1 MSVPSAP
8 ILQMENI
15 SKRFGRVSANA
26 AASIEVGEGE
36 VFALVGE
43 NGAGKSVLMSIL
55 CGVLRPDA
63 GRILFKG
70 QPLKL
75 GSPLEATRHRIGMVH
90 QHFMLVPNLTVAEN
104 YVLGERSPFRP
115 LGRLTEVAARI
126 VELSRRYGL
135 EVRPDAF
142 VRDLSVGE
150 RQRVEIL
157 RILYQGVELVVL
169 DEPTAV
175 LTPGETDRLLKLLR
189 ELARDGKT
197 VIFISHKLDEVM
209 RVADRISVMRDGKV
223 VFTTLTDK
231 TNPREL
237 ARQMVGR
244 DVRTDLPA
252 RAAAP
257 GRVVLSVENL
267 HCRNDL
273 GLPAVRGASFEV
285 RQGEIVGVAGVSG
298 NGQSELAMALAGL
311 IPTTEGTIKLNGEQ
325 ISGLSSRAINRR
337 PVAHVPEDCAA
348 NGVVLPLPLTE
359 NAILQSYDRAPF
371 ATLGMLNVRAIE
383 SHTQVLVDQFH
394 VRTDGIQAPIQSLS
408 GGNQQKFVVA
418 RELAR
423 HPDLLLI
430 NQLTR
435 GIDIGAS
442 ELVMRAVLEQ
452 RDLNKA
458 ILLISTEL
466 EELFALCDRILVIY
480 EGRLIGELP
489 PDRGRLEEL
498 GLLIAGE
505 VAEAHRSQG
514 GLTQSPNSTTAME

>member
-15 SKRFGRVSANA
+15 SKRFGRVAANA

-36 VFALVGE
+36 IFALVGE

-90 QHFMLVPNLTVAEN
+90 QHFMLAPNLTVAEN
-104 YVLGERSPFRP
+104 YVLGQGSPLRP
-115 LGRLTEVAARI
+115 LWRTTDVAGRIA
-126 VELSRRYGL
+126 ELSRRYGL

-157 RILYQGVELVVL
+157 RILFQGAELIVL

-189 ELARDGKT
+189 ELARDRKT

-209 RVADRISVMRDGKV
+209 RVSDRVSVMRDGRV
-223 VFTTLTDK
+223 VFSASTRD

-244 DVRTDLPA
+244 DVPTDLPA
-252 RAAAP
+252 RAASP
-257 GRVVLSVENL
+257 GQVVFSVENL

-273 GLPAVRGASFEV
+273 GLPAVRGVSFV
-285 RQGEIVGVAGVSG
+285 IRQGEIIGVAGVSG
-298 NGQSELAMALAGL
+298 NGQSELARALAGL
-311 IPTTEGTIKLNGEQ
+311 IPATEGTIRLNGEE
-325 ISGLSSRAINRR
+325 ISGLSSHAINRR
-337 PVAHVPEDCAA
+337 PIAHIPEDCAA
-348 NGVVLPLPLTE
+348 NGVVPQLPLTE
-359 NAILQSYDRAPF
+359 NAILQRYDRAPF
-371 ATLGMLNVRAIE
+371 ATLGLLNVRAIE
-383 SHTQVLVDQFH
+383 SHTQALVEKFH
-394 VRTDGIQAPIQSLS
+394 VRTDGIHAPIQSLS

-423 HPDLLLI
+423 HPDFLI
-430 NQLTR
+430 VNQLTR

-442 ELVMRAVLEQ
+442 ELVMQAILEQ
-452 RDLNKA
+452 RNLNKA

-466 EELFALCDRILVIY
+466 EELFALCDRILVMY
-480 EGRLIGELP
+480 DGRLVGELP

-498 GLLIAGE
+498 GLLMTGEAIEARRLREAVAGAVSG
-505 VAEAHRSQG
+505 VA
-514 GLTQSPNSTTAME
+514 TQ